1 MNIHEYERKEK
12 EQLTVRPAVDAAKF
26 VDRSAESEFTIQ
38 PDGRVHLF
46 GITRPALEVLA
57 CIPNQDVGMRERL
70 KRLLDTA
77 SGAGASRADEPQED
91 TR

>member
-1 MNIHEYERKEK
+1 MKTQEYEHK
-12 EQLTVRPAVDAAKF
+12 EQAPVRPSVDAARN

-57 CIPNQDVGMRERL
+57 CIPNQDAGMRERL

-77 SGAGASRADEPQED
+77 SGAGVCRADERQED

>member
-1 MNIHEYERKEK
+1 MKSQEYEHE
-12 EQLTVRPAVDAAKF
+12 EQAPVRPAVDAARN

-57 CIPNQDVGMRERL
+57 CIPNQDAGMRERL
-70 KRLLDTA
+70 KRLLETA
-77 SGAGASRADEPQED
+77 SAAACRAEESQED

>member
-1 MNIHEYERKEK
+1 MKLHEYEQKV
-12 EQLTVRPAVDAAKF
+12 QTPIRPSVNAAEL

-57 CIPNQDVGMRERL
+57 CIPNQDAAMRDRL
-70 KRLLDTA
+70 KRLLDSAT
-77 SGAGASRADEPQED
+77 GAGACRADESQEN

>member
-1 MNIHEYERKEK
+1 MKTYECEHKEHAP
-12 EQLTVRPAVDAAKF
+12 VRPSVDAARI

-57 CIPNQDVGMRERL
+57 CIPNQDAGMRDRL
-70 KRLLDTA
+70 KRLLDSA
-77 SGAGASRADEPQED
+77 NGGGACRANERQED

>member
-1 MNIHEYERKEK
+1 MKTHECEHKEHAP
-12 EQLTVRPAVDAAKF
+12 VRPSFDAARN

-57 CIPNQDVGMRERL
+57 CIPNQDTGMQERL

-77 SGAGASRADEPQED
+77 SGAGAFWADDRQED

>member
-1 MNIHEYERKEK
+1 MKIHEYEHK
-12 EQLTVRPAVDAAKF
+12 EQAPVRPAIDASKI

-57 CIPNQDVGMRERL
+57 CIPNQDAGMRERL
-70 KRLLDTA
+70 KRLLDA
-77 SGAGASRADEPQED
+77 ANGAGACRADERQED
-91 TR
+91 TQ

>member
-1 MNIHEYERKEK
+1 MKTHEYEHR
-12 EQLTVRPAVDAAKF
+12 EQAPPVKPAVDTAKT

-57 CIPNQDVGMRERL
+57 CIPNQDVEMQERL
-70 KRLLDTA
+70 KRLLNSAT
-77 SGAGASRADEPQED
+77 GAGACRADESQES